1 MRTRALL
8 ASAALAVTALVGGAA
23 SAAADADADGTVE
36 NSPGV
41 LSGNLVQV
49 PVDIPVNLCGNT
61 VNVVGVLNPA
71 TGNECSDG
79 HGK

>member
-1 MRTRALL
+1 MRTRVLL
-8 ASAALAVTALVGGAA
+8 ASAAFAVTTLFGGAA
-23 SAAADADADGTVE
+23 SAAADADPNGTVE

-71 TGNECSDG
+71 TGNGCVDG
-79 HGK
+79 SGH

>member
-1 MRTRALL
+1 MRTRVLL
-8 ASAALAVTALVGGAA
+8 ASAALAVTTLAGGAT
-23 SAAADADADGTVE
+23 SAAADADANGTVE
-36 NSPGV
+36 KSPGV

-71 TGNECSDG
+71 TGNACSDG

>member
-1 MRTRALL
+1 MRTRVLL
-8 ASAALAVTALVGGAA
+8 ASAALAVTTLVGGAT
-23 SAAADADADGTVE
+23 SATADADADGTVE

-71 TGNECSDG
+71 TGNSCSDG
-79 HGK
+79 H